1 MTCHIFGALAHF
13 CKTMHK
19 TLLSKIVFIEE
30 AVCKK
35 KERTICF
42 FDNFQKPSEP
52 HSMGKYILTLQ
63 LDFSK
68 NPVLKKVWHWTVW
81 QSLCVT
87 VANNLDHK
95 LVTLWETVKKIS
107 FLLILRQNYV
117 AMNKNFV
124 HFLDWDDFKSRY
136 VHCKCLQ
143 TNDRWTNV

>member
-68 NPVLKKVWHWTVW
+68 NPVLEKI
-81 QSLCVT
+81 CVT
-87 VANNLDHK
+87 LANNLDHK
-95 LVTLWETVKKIS
+95 LVRVWETVK
-107 FLLILRQNYV
+107 NE
-117 AMNKNFV
+117 
-124 HFLDWDDFKSRY
+124 H
-136 VHCKCLQ
+136 LQ
-143 TNDRWTNV
+143 GVSYWNGWN